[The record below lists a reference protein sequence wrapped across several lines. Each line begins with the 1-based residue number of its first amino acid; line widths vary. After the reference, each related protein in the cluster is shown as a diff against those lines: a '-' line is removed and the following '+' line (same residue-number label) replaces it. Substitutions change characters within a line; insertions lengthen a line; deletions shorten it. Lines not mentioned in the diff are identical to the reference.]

1 MEIQMEQRKSLEQRL
16 KENRFNDLYIAYD
29 LALDFSVQVNDILK
43 VMGITRKELSERMG
57 CSRAYVTQILDGH
70 TNLTFK
76 SMGKIAA
83 ALQMDIK
90 APELYHKDLES
101 FDNVFNANSSDMAL
115 IINDDKI
122 YKYIG

>member
-1 MEIQMEQRKSLEQRL
+1 MGQRKSLEQRL
-16 KENRFNDLYIAYD
+16 KENRFNDMYIASD

-43 VMGITRKELSERMG
+43 VRGITRKELSERMG

-90 APELYHKDLES
+90 APELYLKDMES
-101 FDNVFNANSSDMAL
+101 FDSAFSASSSDMAL
-115 IINDDKI
+115 I
-122 YKYIG
+122 GGFAEPVQLPFLRA